1 MEGSE
6 GAVEYENNRGEIFVV
21 MFISFSFFFYFGHLG
36 NIFFIY
42 EISGVNVWK
51 TGGRNL
57 KITDVK
63 YIFYVYFFFF
73 YCCHFGN
80 FFFIHEILGVNVWK
94 TGGVEC
100 ENNRG
105 GRWWMGWL

>member
-42 EISGVNVWK
+42 EISGVNV
-51 TGGRNL
+51 
-57 KITDVK
+57 
-63 YIFYVYFFFF
+63 
-73 YCCHFGN
+73 
-80 FFFIHEILGVNVWK
+80 
-94 TGGVEC
+94 
-100 ENNRG
+100 
-105 GRWWMGWL
+105 